1 MFSKIPYPAI
11 ATNIG
16 INVKANRCFNLSDR
30 KAMAMEKPNAAA
42 HGGIEY
48 SCVLIARQQAGQVSV
63 CFDV

>member
-1 MFSKIPYPAI
+1 
-11 ATNIG
+11 
-16 INVKANRCFNLSDR
+16 
-30 KAMAMEKPNAAA
+30 MAMEKPNAAA